1 MTRLHEEVSGVVTVE
16 PSALSLH
23 FPSDVLRLTFRAS
36 LSQKLIDKSVFFPDR
51 DFAPGAVQVQEAA
64 YSEPG
69 EQLPADAA
77 VTFRRADR
85 PDPAGAE
92 RQPSGVPAGGAGRV
106 SAAEAQRPGGGG
118 GRVQHAAVGS
128 QRAALEGG

>member
-1 MTRLHEEVSGVVTVE
+1 M
-16 PSALSLH
+16 
-23 FPSDVLRLTFRAS
+23 
-36 LSQKLIDKSVFFPDR
+36 
-51 DFAPGAVQVQEAA
+51 QEAA

-69 EQLPADAA
+69 KQLPPDAA

-92 RQPSGVPAGGAGRV
+92 RQPSGVSAGGARRV

-118 GRVQHAAVGS
+118 GRVQHAAVGN
-128 QRAALEGG
+128 QRAALESG

>member
-1 MTRLHEEVSGVVTVE
+1 MQEV
-16 PSALSLH
+16 
-23 FPSDVLRLTFRAS
+23 
-36 LSQKLIDKSVFFPDR
+36 
-51 DFAPGAVQVQEAA
+51 A

-69 EQLPADAA
+69 EQLPPDAA
-77 VTFRRADR
+77 ITFRRADQ

-92 RQPSGVPAGGAGRV
+92 RKPSGVSAGGARRV

-118 GRVQHAAVGS
+118 GRVQHTAVGN